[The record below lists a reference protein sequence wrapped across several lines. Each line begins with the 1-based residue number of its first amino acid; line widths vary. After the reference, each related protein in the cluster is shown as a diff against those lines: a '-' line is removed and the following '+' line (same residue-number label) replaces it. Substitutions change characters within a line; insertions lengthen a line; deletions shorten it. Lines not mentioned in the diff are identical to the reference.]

1 MGSDVIHSGSP
12 DMGEPMWNALKIRED
27 LSAGEVRQL
36 ARKEANRRTAMR
48 MLAIA
53 NALEGMSRA
62 EAARVVGM
70 DRQALRDAVV
80 RYNAEGVAGLY
91 DKPKPGRACFL
102 SEGQQAALKALVLLG
117 PDPEKDGISRYTV
130 ADICRLAEARF
141 GVRYAE
147 PPMGRLLKRLGLS
160 RQKARPVHPKTD
172 QIAQERFKKGA

>member
-1 MGSDVIHSGSP
+1 MIHCGST

-27 LSAGEVRQL
+27 LSAGDLRQL
-36 ARKEANRRTAMR
+36 ARKEGNRRTAMR

-91 DKPKPGRACFL
+91 DRPKPGRKCFL
-102 SEGQQAALKALVLLG
+102 TEGQQAALKALVLRG
-117 PDPEKDGISRYTV
+117 PDPGRMAFPATPSPTFAAWSRSASACVT
-130 ADICRLAEARF
+130 
-141 GVRYAE
+141 
-147 PPMGRLLKRLGLS
+147 LS
-160 RQKARPVHPKTD
+160 HRWD
-172 QIAQERFKKGA
+172 DC